1 MLTIATPTGQ
11 IGRALVRRLL
21 DAHAPLRLIA
31 RNPEKPIVKE
41 ALARGALVFHGSLDD
56 PELLRRA
63 LDGANALFWLTP
75 PSYDARDVV
84 ARYAEFGACAADA
97 IRATGLLRV
106 VHCSSFGAHLD
117 GPVGPIRGNRAVE
130 LALDQTG
137 AHVVHLRPSYFMDND
152 LWAIPSIRGA
162 SSIFLPVSGSK
173 RIPRIATRDIAKE
186 AAALLLEHSFQGRS
200 VIELEGPARIS
211 FDENAATI
219 SRVLDRAISHVTV
232 SESSARASLRS
243 IGMTEDAAARVVE
256 LYEALESGY
265 LGGYPPATPRKTRT
279 TVDAFAREVF
289 LPAYRASTP

>member
-21 DAHAPLRLIA
+21 DAHAELRLIA

-41 ALARGALVFHGSLDD
+41 AAAHGARIFTGSLDD

-63 LDGANALFWLTP
+63 LDGASAFFWLTP
-75 PSYDARDVV
+75 PSYDAKDVV
-84 ARYAEFGACAADA
+84 ARYAEFGRCAADA
-97 IRATGLLRV
+97 IRATGVPRV

-130 LALDQTG
+130 LALDQCG
-137 AHVVHLRPSYFMDND
+137 AHVMHLRPAYFMDND

-162 SSIFLPVSGSK
+162 SSIFLPIAGAR

-186 AAALLLEHSFQGRS
+186 AAALLLERNFVGRN
-200 VIELEGPARIS
+200 VIELEGPQRVT
-211 FDENAATI
+211 FDENAAAI
-219 SRVLDRAISHVTV
+219 SRALDRTIAHVTV
-232 SESSARASLRS
+232 SADAARTALRS

-256 LYEALESGY
+256 LYEALGSGY
-265 LGGYPPATPRKTRT
+265 LGGPLPETPRKTKT
-279 TVDAFAREVF
+279 TIDAFAREV
-289 LPAYRASTP
+289 LVPAYRASVP